1 MTIEC
6 PIAGR
11 PTEPSV
17 MDVCAG
23 NEVEPAS
30 GVGEII
36 GHLAHTTRFPTTRQV
51 LMTAGSSDIGSSVSG
66 PSGVRHPLVIAH
78 RGASAAAPE
87 NSLEAFH
94 LAHQLGADWVELDAH
109 LSADGD
115 IVVTHDAHYASG
127 ILVRSV
133 PAADRPGGVCLLSE
147 ALAVCDEVGLGINV
161 EIKALPGDADAESA
175 EELTDTVL
183 ALLDARYGSDA
194 ARRRSLLVTC
204 FWPTT
209 IKRVRAAS
217 DFATGWLTVD
227 ATSPA
232 ELAASVRSQGH
243 QAINPWDPLITE
255 EFISAA
261 HAEGLAVNSW
271 TVNEPDRMLQLANWG
286 IDGIIT
292 DVPDVARS
300 TLG

>member
-1 MTIEC
+1 
-6 PIAGR
+6 
-11 PTEPSV
+11 
-17 MDVCAG
+17 
-23 NEVEPAS
+23 
-30 GVGEII
+30 
-36 GHLAHTTRFPTTRQV
+36 
-51 LMTAGSSDIGSSVSG
+51 MTAGSSDIGSSGSA

-87 NSLEAFH
+87 NSLEAFR

-133 PAADRPGGVCLLSE
+133 PARDRPDGVCLLSE
-147 ALAVCDEVGLGINV
+147 ALAVCDEVGLGINI
-161 EIKALPGDADAESA
+161 EIKALPGDADADCA

-209 IKRVRAAS
+209 INRVRAAS
-217 DFATGWLTVD
+217 DLATGWLSVD

-232 ELAASVRSQGH
+232 ELATVRSQGH

-271 TVNEPDRMLQLANWG
+271 TVNEPERMLQLADWG